1 MAEANAVLQVETPGR
16 PLILV
21 VEDEVL
27 IRMAVGAA
35 LRNVGLHAL
44 EARDADEAMT
54 IIHAGIIP
62 DVLFTD
68 VRMPGSM
75 DGLKLAALLESMF
88 PNMHIIVSSAYIG
101 RTDLKMHVN
110 FIAKPLDPA
119 IIARTI
125 KKVLNRPRPS
135 NDREPDENGP

>member
-1 MAEANAVLQVETPGR
+1 MAAANAEPRYETLGR
-16 PLILV
+16 PLVLV

-27 IRMAVGAA
+27 IRMAVAAA

-54 IIHAGIIP
+54 VLHAGIVP

-75 DGLKLAALLESMF
+75 DGLKLAALVESMF
-88 PNMHIIVSSAYIG
+88 PHMHIIISSAYIG
-101 RTDLKMHVN
+101 RTDLKMRVH
-110 FIAKPLDPA
+110 FMAKPLDPA

-125 KKVLNRPRPS
+125 KKVISRPEPS
-135 NDREPDENGP
+135 NDPVGK

>member
-1 MAEANAVLQVETPGR
+1 MAAAKVAPQVETLGR
-16 PLILV
+16 PLVLV

-27 IRMAVGAA
+27 IRMAVAAA

-44 EARDADEAMT
+44 EARDADEALT

-62 DVLFTD
+62 EVLFTD

-88 PNMHIIVSSAYIG
+88 PDMHIIVSSAYIG
-101 RTDLKMHVN
+101 RTDLKMSVN

-119 IIARTI
+119 IVARI
-125 KKVLNRPRPS
+125 VKKVLNRPRPS
-135 NDREPDENGP
+135 TDRVPDEK

>member
-1 MAEANAVLQVETPGR
+1 MAAFKAESQVQSLGR
-16 PLILV
+16 PLVMV

-27 IRMAVGAA
+27 IRMAVAAA
-35 LRNVGLHAL
+35 LRNIGLNAL

-54 IIHAGIIP
+54 VIHAGIIP

-88 PNMHIIVSSAYIG
+88 PDMHVIISSAYIG
-101 RTDLKMHVN
+101 RTDLKMAVN

-125 KKVLNRPRPS
+125 RKLLNQPKFLK
-135 NDREPDENGP
+135 DDDPDNER

>member
-1 MAEANAVLQVETPGR
+1 MAAAKVAPQVETLGR
-16 PLILV
+16 PLVLV

-27 IRMAVGAA
+27 IRMAVAAA

-44 EARDADEAMT
+44 EARDADEALT

-88 PNMHIIVSSAYIG
+88 PDMHIIVSSAYIG
-101 RTDLKMHVN
+101 RTDLKMSVN

-119 IIARTI
+119 IVARI
-125 KKVLNRPRPS
+125 VKKVLNRPRPS
-135 NDREPDENGP
+135 TDRVPDEK